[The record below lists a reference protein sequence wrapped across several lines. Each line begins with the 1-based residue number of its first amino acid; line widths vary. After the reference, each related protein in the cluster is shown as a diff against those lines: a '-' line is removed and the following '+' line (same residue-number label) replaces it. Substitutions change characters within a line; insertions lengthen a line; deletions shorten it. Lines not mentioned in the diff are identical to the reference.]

1 MPGQNLTRAEAEKRA
16 KAIVKVDNYKVDL
29 DLTGGDTVFRTVASI
44 DFEALPGSSTFVDM
58 VAEKVHSVRL
68 NGKELD
74 PTLYHDSRFPI
85 ENLAKKNVLE
95 VDADFRYMNT
105 GEGMHRSVDPV
116 DGKVYLYSQ
125 FEVPDARRVYP
136 TFEQPDL
143 KASFQFTV
151 TTPKEWKVFS
161 VSPTPIPEDLGDK
174 ERYVFAP
181 TERMSTYVTAVVAGP
196 YQGKST
202 TIRSIDGREI
212 ELGVYARASLREYLD
227 ADRIMDITESGFGFY
242 ENAYG
247 IPYPFQKYD
256 QIFVPEFN
264 VGAMENVGCV
274 TFRDQYVFRSKPTEA
289 QLETRTNTILHEL
302 AHMWFGDLVTMKWWD
317 DLWLNES
324 FAEYMAHLA
333 TAEATEW
340 ADAWVGFMTRKE
352 WGLDQ
357 DQKPTTHPIRA
368 EIKDLDDVEVNFD
381 GITYAK
387 GAAVLRQMV
396 AYVGRE
402 NFFKGINQYLTKH
415 AYENATLADLLA
427 ELEAA
432 SGRDMDHWTKVWLE
446 EAGVTSLRPEVVVD
460 KDGKVT
466 SLEVVQEVVTPG
478 ASLRPHRLIVA
489 GYSID
494 PDAAKGEPKVKKVFS
509 QELDVD
515 GPRTSVDAI
524 VGQARPDL
532 ILVNDQDLAYAKIR
546 LDEKSLAFAIDN
558 IANIGDPLTRR
569 VILSAAWD
577 MTRDGEMPA
586 TAYLNLAMADL
597 AIEDSMTSMTSLLMR
612 VDQAVTRFVA
622 PANRGAQMEYAGQ
635 RIAALL
641 EAAKP
646 GSDQQKT
653 LAHALARRAAD
664 EEQYQVV
671 ADIYAGTKTPE
682 GLEVGPDLQWDL
694 LFALVRCGKAG
705 EAEIAAQQHK
715 DPTLTGSQNA
725 ARARATVDSREV
737 RQETWHAIMHD
748 PEIPNDTRW
757 AMAAGF
763 WAQSGRSAVAYEPFV
778 EMFFDQIV
786 SVWHEHSFQI
796 AMRIVNHMFPDPVV
810 GYVPGANVVE
820 HGEAWLLEHA
830 EQPESLRRII
840 TEGNSDSVR
849 MLAAQA
855 ADARGW

>member
-1 MPGQNLTRAEAEKRA
+1 MPGLNLTRAEAEKRA
-16 KAIVKVDNYKVDL
+16 KTIVKVDSYKVDL
-29 DLTGGDTVFRTVASI
+29 DLAGGEPVFRTVTSI
-44 DFEALPGSSTFVDM
+44 DFDAVPGSATFVDM
-58 VAEKVHSVRL
+58 VAEEVHSVRL

-74 PTLYHDSRFPI
+74 TSLYHDHRFPL
-85 ENLAKKNVLE
+85 EDLRQKNVLE

-116 DGKVYLYSQ
+116 DDKVYLYSQ
-125 FEVPDARRVYP
+125 FEVPDARRVFP

-143 KASFQFTV
+143 KATFQFTV
-151 TTPKEWKVFS
+151 TVPKGWKVFS
-161 VSPTPIPEDLGDK
+161 VSPTPVPADLGDT

-181 TERMSTYVTAVVAGP
+181 TDRMSTYVTAVVAGP
-196 YQGKST
+196 YEGKST

-212 ELGVYARASLREYLD
+212 ELGVYARASMHQYLD
-227 ADRIMDITESGFGFY
+227 ADRIIDITEAGFDFY

-264 VGAMENVGCV
+264 VGAMENAGCV
-274 TFRDQYVFRSKPTEA
+274 TFRDQYLFRSKPTSA

-302 AHMWFGDLVTMKWWD
+302 AHMWFGDLVTMQWWD

-333 TAEATEW
+333 TSEATEW
-340 ADAWVGFMTRKE
+340 ADAWVGFMSRKE

-396 AYVGRE
+396 SYVGRD

-415 AYENATLADLLA
+415 AYENATLDDLLK

-432 SGRDMDHWTKVWLE
+432 SGRDMEHWTKVWLE
-446 EAGVTSLRPEVVVD
+446 EAGVTSLRPEIVVD
-460 KDGKVT
+460 EGGNVQ
-466 SLEVVQEVVTPG
+466 SLDVIQEVVTPG

-489 GYSID
+489 GYSLD
-494 PDAAKGEPKVKKVFS
+494 PDAAEGQPKVKKVFS
-509 QELDVD
+509 EELDVD
-515 GPRTSVDAI
+515 GDRTAVESI
-524 VGQARPDL
+524 MGQPRPDL
-532 ILVNDQDLAYAKIR
+532 VLVNDQDLAYAKIR
-546 LDEKSLAFAIDN
+546 LDEASLAFALEN
-558 IANIGDPLTRR
+558 IAEIDDALTRR
-569 VILSAAWD
+569 VILGAAWD

-586 TAYLNLAMADL
+586 TAFLKLAMADL
-597 AIEDSMTSMTSLLMR
+597 AIEDSISSMTSVLAH

-622 PANRGAQMEYAGQ
+622 PTNRGAQMGYVGE
-635 RIAALL
+635 RISELLDAA
-641 EAAKP
+641 EP
-646 GSDQQKT
+646 GSDQQKIF
-653 LAHALARRAAD
+653 AHALARRAAS
-664 EEQYQVV
+664 EEQYQLV
-671 ADIYAGTKTPE
+671 ADLYDGTKTLQ
-682 GLEVGPDLQWDL
+682 GLEMGLDLQWNL
-694 LFALVRCGKAG
+694 LFALVRCGRAG

-725 ARARATVDSREV
+725 ARARATIDSREV
-737 RQETWHAIMHD
+737 RQETWDGIMHD

-757 AMAAGF
+757 AMTAGF
-763 WAQSGRSAVAYEPFV
+763 WAQSVRTPAVYEPYV
-778 EMFFDQIV
+778 ALFFDQAV
-786 SVWHEHSFQI
+786 LAWNEHSFQI
-796 AMRIVNHMFPDPVV
+796 ASRTIRNMFPDPIV
-810 GYVPGANVVE
+810 GYVAGANVVE
-820 HGEAWLLEHA
+820 HGEAWLLNHGD
-830 EQPESLRRII
+830 QPESFLRII
-840 TEGNSDSVR
+840 TECISDATM

-855 ADARGW
+855 ADARG